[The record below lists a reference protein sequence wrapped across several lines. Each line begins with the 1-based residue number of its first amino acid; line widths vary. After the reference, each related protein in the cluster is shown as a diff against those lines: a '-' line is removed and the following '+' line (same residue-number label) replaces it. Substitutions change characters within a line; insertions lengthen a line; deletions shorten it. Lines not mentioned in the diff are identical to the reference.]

1 MRWALLLGLA
11 ALLAGLSAGTGQRA
25 DALGALALERRT
37 TAEIEPAG
45 SFEDRLWS
53 IWVALSS
60 LEADHPAPPLTL
72 QLYPS
77 PDVCGAVDGI
87 KRILLSSR
95 ISGGVP
101 PYTLIVDGQPV
112 DELERPVLLDCG
124 LRPSDPPPCD
134 PNPKLHQTFTVV
146 ATDSRGMTATAEL
159 QVAVAE
165 PPQRLAPGAVLSR
178 ALTGTAVRLSWE
190 AAVMYG
196 SPVACAYELRYQA
209 TDWDATTWPDSWTAI
224 SEAVEADAT
233 EYLHDGL
240 DPDRRYRYQVRAR
253 NDIGAGD
260 WSRAFPHAGAR
271 PGAPALSAQ
280 TAASGSI
287 ALNWIAG
294 SARATHWEYR
304 QRSDNGSWG
313 SWTQIVGTLPLT
325 TSHTVT
331 GLTEDARYY
340 FQLRAVRASGAGPAS
355 AIASAVAGLTP
366 TVLSDREPLYYDDLD
381 SAGGAVRPG
390 SYAFLTDADDLT
402 SGATTFTEV
411 SSAEALLLNTK
422 GYVGRYYGSVL
433 ATAQVGDRIT
443 WLPNSGCWYH
453 YRITAIPRNP
463 PAPARKL
470 FRVALAASDPC
481 GSAAPGSRN
490 AKIYFDET
498 RGNTTTFG
506 WNNPPSEPHIGPD
519 GVRIL
524 PSRYAVE
531 GGHTYRLNSRTSI
544 VVDVPLGMQ
553 LIRARVGL
561 SSSGGLYATY
571 VDAASGGDFSLYAST
586 GDGVDYYVPTPEGE
600 TEPPADVVARFE
612 ALIASI
618 REQPLPPPQAPGA
631 PRSTSAS
638 EGVRLHWT
646 AVTAT
651 PAVSAY
657 ELQYQATEW
666 DNTDWPDRWTAVGG
680 RIGANETT
688 YLHRDLDPDRRYRY
702 RLRARNSIDLSDW
715 SLVSPSVGAQP
726 LPGAPTLLASTAASG
741 AVALS
746 WITGPSSI
754 TKWEYRRQ
762 QEGGSWGDWTGIA
775 NADASTASHIV
786 SDLTEDVRYSFQLRA
801 VNAAGPGPAS
811 AASSAVAGLT
821 PTTLSDR
828 EEFSYDTLS
837 LAGGLARPGTY
848 AFLTDAD
855 DLASSAMTLAE
866 MSTAAALL
874 FNTSDLPGGDYAD
887 VLAALQVGDPIRW
900 SPFIHDFCWY
910 DYRVTEIL
918 ADPPPPSRKLFRI
931 ALDEEKT
938 CGFRV
943 HFRDLPATFGWNR
956 PVREPDVG
964 PDGLRVIPPL
974 TPGGLPGH
982 AIEGGRTY
990 RLHEGI
996 SLSPIVID
1004 VPAGMTLSSNFY
1016 GVFLDEASGTYLML
1030 DPLTGKNAEHVTRD
1044 GASPTSAELLARFKA
1059 LIAIDPAAPVTAA
1072 IELVARFQ
1080 AMIASIRVVPLPGA
1094 GQRPGAPTLAA
1105 QTAASGSAALSWSAG
1120 PPGATRWEY
1129 RRQQQGGGWSEWT
1142 PIVGSDAFTASH
1154 TVSGLSEDMRYHFQ
1168 VRAANTGGAG
1178 SPSATAVAVA
1188 GLTPTVPSERE
1199 TLSYDNL
1206 DSAGGAVR
1214 PGSYAFLTD
1223 ADDLT
1228 SGATTFAEASS
1239 AVALL
1244 LNTSGDTSRYAGIL
1258 AAVQVGD
1265 RITWRP
1271 YRACS
1276 YHYRVTE
1283 ILPNPPAPA
1292 RKLLRVGLEA
1302 KTTAPCDASAAR
1314 LGNAKAYFDK
1324 ARDTIATIEVTDAMP
1339 NVGPDG
1345 IRLMP
1350 SQYPVEGGHTYRLV
1364 GHRGPAPIVVDIPA
1378 GMRFIYVGGIL
1389 YTDGRVTGTYVE
1401 VVSGGIIT
1409 LSPYDVEDAYYEAAT
1424 PEGETEPPADVVAR
1438 FEALIA
1444 SVRKVP
1450 LP

>member
-1 MRWALLLGLA
+1 MRWALLLGLT
-11 ALLAGLSAGTGQRA
+11 ALFAGLGAGTEQRA
-25 DALGALALERRT
+25 DALALERHT
-37 TAEIEPAG
+37 TPESEPAG
-45 SFEDRLWS
+45 SFEDSLWS

-72 QLYPS
+72 QLYSS
-77 PDVCGAVDGI
+77 PDVCGAVGGI

-224 SEAVEADAT
+224 SEAVEADET

-253 NDIGAGD
+253 NDVGAGE
-260 WSRAFPHAGAR
+260 WSRAFPYAGAR
-271 PGAPALSAQ
+271 PGAPALTAQ
-280 TAASGSI
+280 TAASGSV
-287 ALNWIAG
+287 ALSWSAG
-294 SARATHWEYR
+294 SARTTRWEYR

-313 SWTQIVGTLPLT
+313 SWTQIVGALPLT

-340 FQLRAVRASGAGPAS
+340 FQLRAGGASEAGSVS
-355 AIASAVAGLTP
+355 ATASAVAGLTP

-381 SAGGAVRPG
+381 SAGEAVRPG

-402 SGATTFTEV
+402 SGATTFAEV
-411 SSAEALLLNTK
+411 SSAEALLLNTR

-481 GSAAPGSRN
+481 GSATPGSRN

-524 PSRYAVE
+524 PYRYAVD

-544 VVDVPLGMQ
+544 VIDVPLGMR

-571 VDAASGGDFSLYAST
+571 VDAVSGGDFSLYAST
-586 GDGVDYYVPTPEGE
+586 GDGVDYYIPTPDGE

-618 REQPLPPPQAPGA
+618 REQPLLPPQAPGA

-666 DNTDWPDRWTAVGG
+666 DNIDWPDRWTAVGG
-680 RIGANETT
+680 MIGANETT

-715 SLVSPSVGAQP
+715 SPVSPAAGAQP

-811 AASSAVAGLT
+811 ATSSAVAGLA
-821 PTTLSDR
+821 PTTPSDR
-828 EEFSYDTLS
+828 EKLSYHDLDST
-837 LAGGLARPGTY
+837 GGATVPGSY
-848 AFLTDAD
+848 AFLTDAG
-855 DLASSAMTLAE
+855 DLTSGATNFAGVRDAV
-866 MSTAAALL
+866 ALL
-874 FNTSDLPGGDYAD
+874 FNISGDTSRYANI
-887 VLAALQVGDPIRW
+887 LATVQVGDQITW
-900 SPFIHDFCWY
+900 FPFPVGSCWY
-910 DYRVTEIL
+910 SYRVTGIL
-918 ADPPPPSRKLFRI
+918 ADPPAPARKLFRI
-931 ALDEEKT
+931 ALDAETACSFLE
-938 CGFRV
+938 FPV
-943 HFRDLPATFGWNR
+943 PIAAFGWDN
-956 PVREPDVG
+956 PPSEPDIG
-964 PDGLRVIPPL
+964 ADGIRIMPTIRPHGAWGYTV
-974 TPGGLPGH
+974 
-982 AIEGGRTY
+982 EGGHTY
-990 RLHEGI
+990 RLREGV
-996 SLSPIVID
+996 SLSPVVID
-1004 VPAGMTLSSNFY
+1004 LPAGMTLSPRGY
-1016 GVFLDEASGTYLML
+1016 GVFLDEASGTYLRV
-1030 DPLTGKNAEHVTRD
+1030 DPLTGENAEHIMSD
-1044 GASPTSAELLARFKA
+1044 GSSPTSAELVARFKA

-1094 GQRPGAPTLAA
+1094 EHRAGAPTLAA
-1105 QTAASGSAALSWSAG
+1105 QTAASGSVALSWSAG

-1142 PIVGSDAFTASH
+1142 PIVGSSAFTANH

-1188 GLTPTVPSERE
+1188 GLTPTVPSESK

-1214 PGSYAFLTD
+1214 PGSYSFLTD

-1239 AVALL
+1239 AEALL
-1244 LNTSGDTSRYAGIL
+1244 LNTGSDTSRYAHVL
-1258 AAVQVGD
+1258 ATVQVGD
-1265 RITWRP
+1265 QITWFLDSR
-1271 YRACS
+1271 CW

-1283 ILPNPPAPA
+1283 ILADPPALG
-1292 RKLLRVGLEA
+1292 RKLFRIELE
-1302 KTTAPCDASAAR
+1302 TEDPCSGAADR
-1314 LGNAKAYFDK
+1314 AGNAKIHFDEFRNNV
-1324 ARDTIATIEVTDAMP
+1324 ASFVWGPPP
-1339 NVGPDG
+1339 NEPRVGADG
-1345 IRLMP
+1345 IRIMP
-1350 SQYPVEGGHTYRLV
+1350 TDYPVEGGHTYRLV

-1378 GMRFIYVGGIL
+1378 GMRFIYVGGVL
-1389 YTDGRVTGTYVE
+1389 YGDGRVTGTYVD
-1401 VVSGGIIT
+1401 VVSGESIT
-1409 LSPYDVEDAYYEAAT
+1409 LSPYEVEDAHYHAAT
-1424 PEGETEPPADVVAR
+1424 SEGETEPPADVVAR